1 MVSNLRQ
8 FIARTLGSEAGQAL
22 VEYGLVL
29 SLIALAAMAGITA
42 FGGGVNG
49 LYDTLEAAA
58 NAMVGSS

>member
-1 MVSNLRQ
+1 M
-8 FIARTLGSEAGQAL
+8 LGSEAGQAL

-49 LYDTLEAAA
+49 LYDTLETAA
-58 NAMVGSS
+58 NAMVGGS